1 MKSLTLFLI
10 GLAVSIPG
18 AVWLLCL
25 IMSRPEGSGIYQEY
39 PGQTICVQVLLFA
52 GYSLLYWANVV
63 LWRKGR

>member
-18 AVWLLCL
+18 VVWLLCL
-25 IMSRPEGSGIYQEY
+25 ILSKPEGSGIHQEY
-39 PGQTICVQVLLFA
+39 PGQIICVQVLLWA
-52 GYSLLYWANVV
+52 GILLMQWANVV